1 MLLFVIRHGDPIY
14 NPDTLT
20 PLGKLQAQALAKRFS
35 IHGLDRIYS
44 SPLGRARETA
54 QPTADV
60 LKLPVEIEE
69 WTSEQLAC
77 DDFGLIYP
85 NGKWGWIFNQPTHEF
100 LQDGDADLNHQNW
113 DQAKTMQVLPDAKK
127 RYERVTAASDEFLE
141 KLGYRR
147 EGTGVYR
154 IIKPSEERIAL
165 FCHQGFSMIWFPVL
179 LGIVPHIFWSS
190 FDINH
195 AGVSVFEFKNYE
207 SGFTSPRCV
216 SLSDNSHLLRDGLPY
231 KHQNYLPL

>member
-1 MLLFVIRHGDPIY
+1 MEKSCKKRIVVKLGTGV
-14 NPDTLT
+14 LT
-20 PLGKLQAQALAKRFS
+20 SGVGCLELGKMSAVCAQIA
-35 IHGLDRIYS
+35 
-44 SPLGRARETA
+44 
-54 QPTADV
+54 
-60 LKLPVEIEE
+60 
-69 WTSEQLAC
+69 
-77 DDFGLIYP
+77 
-85 NGKWGWIFNQPTHEF
+85 
-100 LQDGDADLNHQNW
+100 
-113 DQAKTMQVLPDAKK
+113 DAKK

-207 SGFTSPRCV
+207 SGFTSPRCI